1 MGPLQGLKIVEMW
14 CIGPGPFA
22 GMLLSDMGA
31 EVIRVDR
38 PVEVEYG
45 YPPDEYRTMWRNR
58 RAVAVDLNTEDGVE
72 TMLRLMDQADG
83 FIEGNRPG
91 VCEKL
96 GIGPDVAL
104 ARNPKLV
111 YGRMTGFGQYGPLA
125 HKAGFDL
132 SSPVWPAPS
141 APKNNRCRR

>member
-1 MGPLQGLKIVEMW
+1 MW

-31 EVIRVDR
+31 EVLRVDR
-38 PVEVEYG
+38 PVEVDYG

-58 RAVAVDLNTEDGVE
+58 RAVAVDLDTGDGVE

-96 GIGPDVAL
+96 GIGPDIAL
-104 ARNPKLV
+104 AV
-111 YGRMTGFGQYGPLA
+111 ILA
-125 HKAGFDL
+125 LCMAG
-132 SSPVWPAPS
+132 
-141 APKNNRCRR
+141 